1 MPLSRAVLALLV
13 AAMAAPAFAEGE
25 DALSAL
31 KAVEARLLAAR
42 KLTIEAD
49 ITASGA
55 LTAQLSG
62 RLELTERNRA
72 NASWQGQLR
81 GAPVM
86 LALASDGRAL
96 DLKAGAL
103 TRTEGVARESN
114 RALIAGALRTGL
126 LHNVLRLQLL
136 QGPDHAGGG
145 AQEWVTAEAFRPT
158 TYGLDGEM
166 RGAQSFGYD
175 ILLDGKDAGSVR
187 IWLDAATGLPKRQQ
201 FTLRGPEGETVVVE
215 DYRRFSLE

>member
-1 MPLSRAVLALLV
+1 MLALLIV
-13 AAMAAPAFAEGE
+13 TAAATAAPAFAEDE
-25 DALSAL
+25 DTVAML

-49 ITASGA
+49 ITARGA
-55 LTAQLSG
+55 HTAQHSG
-62 RLELTERNRA
+62 RLELAERNRA
-72 NASWQGQLR
+72 CARWQGLLR
-81 GAPVM
+81 GAPVT

-126 LHNVLRLQLL
+126 LHNVLRLQVL

-145 AQEWVTAEAFRPT
+145 AQEWATAEAFRPT

-166 RGAQSFGYD
+166 RGAASFGYD

-187 IWLDAATGLPKRQQ
+187 IWLDAATGLPRRQQ
-201 FTLRGPEGETVVVE
+201 FTLRGPEGETTVTE